1 MGERWKN
8 VSRHMIQF
16 ETWWSRKQNRRAS
29 VGAKRDAAKLM
40 IKTSPSDARASS
52 AFFIVPRWPSLVF
65 LVPLHRLYAVCN
77 RTECNIK
84 LKRLQ
89 TYSVAEPHGKKEI
102 QVKSSDGM
110 KGNNELFEIGSTGIA
125 SPPRVP
131 DLNLSSSM
139 QAQNHITR
147 LAQHTVRHN
156 YLFV

>member
-1 MGERWKN
+1 MCPDTWFNLKLDKVGNRTEGPPLEQK
-8 VSRHMIQF
+8 
-16 ETWWSRKQNRRAS
+16 ETRPNWWLRRARQMHALHPLS
-29 VGAKRDAAKLM
+29 W
-40 IKTSPSDARASS
+40 S
-52 AFFIVPRWPSLVF
+52 FRWPSLVF
-65 LVPLHRLYAVCN
+65 LVPLHRLYAVRN

-89 TYSVAEPHGKKEI
+89 TYSVAEPHGEKEI

-110 KGNNELFEIGSTGIA
+110 KGNNEIFEIGSTGIA
-125 SPPRVP
+125 FPPPRVP

-147 LAQHTVRHN
+147 LAQHTMRHN

>member
-52 AFFIVPRWPSLVF
+52 AFFIVSMALSRLPRPST
-65 LVPLHRLYAVCN
+65 PSICRICN

-89 TYSVAEPHGKKEI
+89 TYSVAEPHGEKEI

-110 KGNNELFEIGSTGIA
+110 KGNNEIFEIGSTGIA
-125 SPPRVP
+125 FPPASQTWTFR
-131 DLNLSSSM
+131 LLCKLK
-139 QAQNHITR
+139 ITS
-147 LAQHTVRHN
+147 QG
-156 YLFV
+156 